1 MLKVLF
7 VATLCWPLIAG
18 AQERTLIAAA
28 DPYPPY
34 VDPQVPGQGLAMEIV
49 RAAYKTQGYTV
60 KLEMMPWVRAE
71 KGVSEGRYDI
81 LVDVWRTEARAKEL
95 LFSTAYAVSKVKFIK
110 RKENPFEFTGLD
122 SLSGKRIGVIRGYG
136 YSDAFN
142 AATTFTRE
150 EVPSMEHNINKLL
163 LKRIDL
169 TLEDEITAKGLIRKM
184 GPKVEEQLDFTAN
197 ALANN
202 PLYVAAGLKHPRNKD
217 IIEAFNRGLLAIKAD
232 GSFLAIEKR
241 YGLAK

>member
-1 MLKVLF
+1 MLKALL
-7 VATLCWPLIAG
+7 VATLCLPLLAG
-18 AQERTLIAAA
+18 GQERTLIAAA

-34 VDPQVPGQGLAMEIV
+34 VDPQVPGEGLAMEIV
-49 RAAYKTQGYTV
+49 RAAFKTQGYTV
-60 KLEMMPWVRAE
+60 KLEMMPWVRVE
-71 KGVSEGRYDI
+71 KGVSEGRFDI

-95 LFSTAYAVSKVKFIK
+95 LFSTPYAISKIKFIK
-110 RKENPFEFTGLD
+110 RKENPFEYTGLE
-122 SLSGKRIGVIRGYG
+122 SLAGKSIGVIRGYG

-163 LKRIDL
+163 IKRIDL

-184 GPKVEEQLDFTAN
+184 GPKVEAQLDFTAN

-202 PLYVAAGLKHPRNKD
+202 PLYVAAGLKHPRHKD
-217 IIEAFNRGLLAIKAD
+217 IIDAFNRGLLAIKAD

-241 YGLAK
+241 YGLVK

>member
-1 MLKVLF
+1 MLKILYL
-7 VATLCWPLIAG
+7 ATLCLPLMVW

-34 VDPQVPGQGLAMEIV
+34 VDPQTPGDGLAMEIV

-60 KLEMMPWVRAE
+60 KLEIMPWVRAE

-95 LFSTAYAVSKVKFIK
+95 LFSTAYAISKVKFIK
-110 RKENPFEFTGLD
+110 RKDNPFEFTGLE
-122 SLSGKRIGVIRGYG
+122 SLNGKRVGVIRGYG

-150 EVPSMEHNINKLL
+150 EVPSMAHNINKVL

-169 TLEDEITAKGLIRKM
+169 TLEDEITAKLLIHKM
-184 GPKVEEQLDFTAN
+184 GPKVQEQLDFASN
-197 ALANN
+197 ALASN
-202 PLYVAAGLKHPRNKD
+202 PLYVAAGLKHPRHKD
-217 IIEAFNRGLLAIKAD
+217 IVEAFNRGLLAIKAD

-241 YGLAK
+241 YGLVK